1 MHLEPTGS
9 SIVVD
14 VEVNHSSVANG
25 DPCSHAPM
33 LSCSHGPSKFRRV
46 SVKWRSVFWDHPW
59 CPIAIGQRLRMQLLC
74 HASHHGKHTKQGFCV
89 ISCLG
94 AIKVKDVKD
103 MDNQTVMIRAA
114 LVSHVMRIPKFSPW
128 ILHVLASSR
137 VFAMVSARS
146 PNVQVKAWSFE
157 TKTTSEMIHFNLI
170 VLLQSLDH
178 IGSSFFHVF
187 TCHICS
193 LRVFH
198 VATKFQSCFNHV
210 SIISILEAD
219 PKSTS
224 KLCPADRRPCW
235 SWRTW
240 PTPSWSLEM
249 LRWDFDKFHRSK
261 W

>member
-1 MHLEPTGS
+1 
-9 SIVVD
+9 
-14 VEVNHSSVANG
+14 
-25 DPCSHAPM
+25 
-33 LSCSHGPSKFRRV
+33 
-46 SVKWRSVFWDHPW
+46 
-59 CPIAIGQRLRMQLLC
+59 MQLLC

-157 TKTTSEMIHFNLI
+157 TKTTSEMIHFSLI

-198 VATKFQSCFNHV
+198 VATKFQSCFNHFNHFNPRGR
-210 SIISILEAD
+210 SQTDI
-219 PKSTS
+219 
-224 KLCPADRRPCW
+224 DRNCVRQIAGLVGAEGLGQRQVGV
-235 SWRTW
+235 WRC
-240 PTPSWSLEM
+240 
-249 LRWDFDKFHRSK
+249 
-261 W
+261 